1 VKQLGFA
8 WLQAVQKP
16 FALSFHVP
24 ALPLPD
30 CSSGS
35 RVIFPFGVKII
46 LNFAPESD
54 TAVNGCPAK
63 KVAFISF
70 GAIGSAVKAA
80 LAPKSITAIVRPARS
95 TQSLL
100 SERLNIDLG
109 YRARDLPQAF

>member
-1 VKQLGFA
+1 MKQLGFA
-8 WLQAVQKP
+8 RFQAVQKP

-35 RVIFPFGVKII
+35 RVIFPFGANII

-54 TAVNGCPAK
+54 AAVNGCPVK

-70 GAIGSAVKAA
+70 GAMGSAAKAA
-80 LAPKSITAIVRPARS
+80 PSPKSITAIMGPARS

-100 SERLNIDLG
+100 SERPNI
-109 YRARDLPQAF
+109 